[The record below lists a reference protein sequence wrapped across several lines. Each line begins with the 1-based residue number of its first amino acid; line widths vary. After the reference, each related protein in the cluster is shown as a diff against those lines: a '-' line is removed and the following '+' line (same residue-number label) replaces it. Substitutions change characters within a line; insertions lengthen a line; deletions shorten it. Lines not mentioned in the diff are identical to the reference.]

1 MMKKDYE
8 KPVMEVI
15 QFDTKDVITTSGL
28 TDEDYMTDIIPDEQ

>member
-15 QFDTKDVITTSGL
+15 QFDTKDVITTSG
-28 TDEDYMTDIIPDEQ
+28 DHDYGTDILPDNP